1 MHYQWDNMHYQWDKI
16 IDTANTSSTRGC
28 PSWNFI
34 LREVRKRG
42 FTCSRPTVVYFLKDA
57 GIIQRSFSKG
67 LFLTESHKAK
77 RLTFALKMQKWSVAQ
92 LRHIIWCDE
101 KKFTCQLGQESRSYI
116 CRASDPPKPPLKASH
131 KWFGG
136 DGVNVWMGISFIYG
150 IFYHVFP
157 NRDSNGKITI
167 TSDVFKCAM
176 TKRGGFLSFLKR
188 HSGARVAMDNAPCHN
203 GSFRTF
209 KENEVVVLD
218 FPPKSPDRAIKHIQ
232 IVWIANER
240 RTKRSQRLCSA
251 HLSGIFGVKSET
263 LNTWVDFLCE
273 HNHVYAQLKEEGKIN
288 VVTEQHCRDV
298 VSHLWDRSVSQEG
311 ENAINS
317 MVTQAVA
324 SDTSHRDPRGEITRA
339 FVTDHCPVSNAP
351 AGAQITHAVAMQLKQ
366 KEGLLNEY
374 VDMETSC
381 SEHFRR

>member
-1 MHYQWDNMHYQWDKI
+1 MPRKRSRSMQNKGSLSDRAYSSPGHTKYSHRMLLVKDYENTNSYSATCRREGVHHSTVKLWVKRFEETGDVERSTPPRERTVATPGLLDACHEI

-42 FTCSRPTVVYFLKDA
+42 FTCSRPTVVNFLRDA

-101 KKFTCQLGQESRSYI
+101 KKFTCQLGCESRSYI
-116 CRASDPPKPPLKASH
+116 CRASDPPKPPLKASQ

-176 TKRGGFLSFLKR
+176 TKRVGFLSFLKR
-188 HSGARVAMDNAPCHN
+188 HSGSRVAMDNAPCHN

-218 FPPKSPDRAIKHIQ
+218 FPPKSPDLNPIENIWEIMDAFIKNGTNPENRTELLFSIERAVDYIKTDGHDMLT
-232 IVWIANER
+232 N
-240 RTKRSQRLCSA
+240 
-251 HLSGIFGVKSET
+251 T
-263 LNTWVDFLCE
+263 LNSMPRRFD
-273 HNHVYAQLKEEGKIN
+273 I
-288 VVTEQHCRDV
+288 VVEKK
-298 VSHLWDRSVSQEG
+298 G
-311 ENAINS
+311 E
-317 MVTQAVA
+317 
-324 SDTSHRDPRGEITRA
+324 
-339 FVTDHCPVSNAP
+339 
-351 AGAQITHAVAMQLKQ
+351 
-366 KEGLLNEY
+366 
-374 VDMETSC
+374 SC
-381 SEHFRR
+381 NY